1 MLESRRIKT
10 LYLGP
15 VFMVNLNLPKDYR
28 LIRDVLP
35 PNICLLYTSESI
47 KSLFI
52 SWASLRLDKRF

>member
-1 MLESRRIKT
+1 MLRERKLKN

-35 PNICLLYTSESI
+35 PNI
-47 KSLFI
+47 
-52 SWASLRLDKRF
+52 R